1 MSVQPLFTVV
11 IPTLGRETLERTL
24 LSIRCQPTLG
34 LPDPEIIVVFDTF
47 ALEDVHAPRRTANL
61 CERYGAIYAEHNAGC
76 HDTGSP
82 QLEVGFARARGCYI
96 LNCGDDDVYEPW
108 AFPTMRQAIEG
119 EPTRPLMFRTV
130 LHPAPQRGDQRESIV
145 LWQERRIERG
155 RITGQCFLAPNV
167 PEKLGRWVDD
177 VTFMAETV
185 EKWGSVGWRTE
196 VISQCY

>member
-24 LSIRCQPTLG
+24 ASIRGQRLG
-34 LPDPEIIVVFDTF
+34 NLAEILVVQDSYEAT
-47 ALEDVHAPRRTANL
+47 ADVMIRTMET
-61 CERYGAIYAEHNAGC
+61 CERYGAIYAEHNAGR

-82 QLEVGFARARGCYI
+82 QLALGFSKARGCYI

>member
-1 MSVQPLFTVV
+1 VV

-24 LSIRCQPTLG
+24 ASIRGQRLG
-34 LPDPEIIVVFDTF
+34 NLAEILVVQDSYEAT
-47 ALEDVHAPRRTANL
+47 ADVMIRTMETCGL
-61 CERYGAIYAEHNAGC
+61 YGAIYAEHNAGR

-82 QLEVGFARARGCYI
+82 QLALGFSKARGCYI

>member
-1 MSVQPLFTVV
+1 MMAPLFTVV
-11 IPTLGRETLERTL
+11 IPTLGRPSLSDTLA
-24 LSIRCQPTLG
+24 SIRCQPTLG
-34 LPDPEIIVVFDTF
+34 LPEPEIIVIFDTH
-47 ALEDVHAPRRTANL
+47 ALEDVHATWRTTKI
-61 CERYGAIYAEHNAGC
+61 CETYGAVYTELDAGR

-82 QLEVGFARARGCYI
+82 QLALGFSKARGSYI

-119 EPTRPLMFRTV
+119 EPLRPLMFRTV
-130 LHPAPQRGDQRESIV
+130 LHPAPQRGGQRDSIV
-145 LWQERRIERG
+145 LWQEQRIERG

-167 PEKLGRWVDD
+167 PDKLGRWVDD

-185 EKWGSVGWRTE
+185 ERWGSVGWRTE

>member
-1 MSVQPLFTVV
+1 MMARPLFTVV

-24 LSIRCQPTLG
+24 ASIRGQRLG
-34 LPDPEIIVVFDTF
+34 NLAEILVVQDSYEAT
-47 ALEDVHAPRRTANL
+47 AYAMLRTMETCGL
-61 CERYGAIYAEHNAGC
+61 YGAIYAEHNAGR

-82 QLEVGFARARGCYI
+82 QLALGYGLAKGQWIV
-96 LNCGDDDVYEPW
+96 NCGDDDVYEPY
-108 AFPTMRQAIEG
+108 AFLAMQRAIEHDVT
-119 EPTRPLMFRTV
+119 TRPLMFRTV

>member
-1 MSVQPLFTVV
+1 MARPMFTVV

-24 LSIRCQPTLG
+24 MSIRSQRIGNLA
-34 LPDPEIIVVFDTF
+34 EILVVLDSFEADAATMI
-47 ALEDVHAPRRTANL
+47 ATMDL
-61 CERYGAIYAEHNAGC
+61 CRMNGAIYAEHNAGR

-82 QLEVGFARARGCYI
+82 QLELGYRQATGRWI
-96 LNCGDDDVYEPW
+96 LNCGDDDVYEPF
-108 AFPTMRQAIEG
+108 AFMAMQRAIVHDVT
-119 EPTRPLMFRTV
+119 TRPLMFRTV

>member
-1 MSVQPLFTVV
+1 MSVQPLFSVV

-24 LSIRCQPTLG
+24 ASIRGQRLG
-34 LPDPEIIVVFDTF
+34 NLAEILVVQDSYEAT
-47 ALEDVHAPRRTANL
+47 AYAMLRTVATCWL
-61 CERYGAIYAEHNAGC
+61 YGAIYAEHNAGR

-82 QLEVGFARARGCYI
+82 QLALGYGLAEGQWIV
-96 LNCGDDDVYEPW
+96 NCGDDDVYEPY
-108 AFPTMRQAIEG
+108 AFLTMQRAIENDVT
-119 EPTRPLMFRTV
+119 TRPLMFRTV

-145 LWQERRIERG
+145 LWQERRIDRG

-167 PEKLGRWVDD
+167 PDKLGRWVDD